1 MESSSYN
8 VKTRWNSIFFRR
20 MVIRNSGIQP
30 NWNYLEKCD
39 WIFPPFFVVSSC
51 EKSRTPKKKKKDGP
65 IGELGDVASGQG
77 QSIPKPLWCPLRMTC
92 VSHATLDRWQHELMR
107 YGAVRVATGAI
118 LGRLAFIVIDF
129 SCRETA
135 SFWQS
140 PPPAAARPY

>member
-1 MESSSYN
+1 
-8 VKTRWNSIFFRR
+8 
-20 MVIRNSGIQP
+20 MVFRNSGIP
-30 NWNYLEKCD
+30 EFRRIEIILKNVIEFSSFFLSYRLAKNPTA
-39 WIFPPFFVVSSC
+39 PP
-51 EKSRTPKKKKKDGP
+51 PPPKKDGP

-135 SFWQS
+135 SF
-140 PPPAAARPY
+140 